1 VNTPLEMEY
10 DDADGAM
17 EDDEIAF
24 EELDQVVGGLD
35 RGWWPEADGS
45 SGPSLVP

>member
-1 VNTPLEMEY
+1 MSTPPEME
-10 DDADGAM
+10 DDHADGAL

-35 RGWWPEADGS
+35 RGWWPEPDES